1 MDRGSSYRSV
11 CRLLLLAGLLIV
23 ARGAPANAADRWR
36 LVSIPLDMPMDDRSA
51 LDDQAL
57 EGLYQGDYGT
67 HMAHNF
73 GGYIGPNLRDSGL
86 NESPF
91 YHIDSTLKDGRTF
104 ELWFSSE
111 DDGQKVFGVRL
122 TLPYDEKRYKPFAEV
137 LREIETAYGQAD
149 LEFNPSDV
157 PAQKIMVIADRTM
170 PKDRYATV
178 LARLPKAASVSPK
191 DRNSFWNADLRKYA
205 RVLGPDFRGV
215 IVVLNEQSKT
225 GKLISGEVQLL
236 DLARARTVFTLDSPK

>member
-1 MDRGSSYRSV
+1 MDRGSSPWSV
-11 CRLLLLAGLLIV
+11 CGLLLLAGLLGV
-23 ARGAPANAADRWR
+23 ARAAPASAAERWR
-36 LVSIPLDMPMDDRSA
+36 LMSIPLDMPMDDRYA

-73 GGYIGPNLRDSGL
+73 GGYIGPNLEESGL

-91 YHIDSTLKDGRTF
+91 YHIDSMLKDGRTF
-104 ELWFSSE
+104 ELWFSSAE
-111 DDGQKVFGVRL
+111 DGQKVFGVRL
-122 TLPYDEKRYKPFAEV
+122 TLPYDEKRYRSFVEV
-137 LREIETAYGQAD
+137 LKEVETAYGNAD

-157 PAQKIMVIADRTM
+157 PAQKIIVIADRTM
-170 PKDRYATV
+170 PKDRYLTV
-178 LARLPKAASVSPK
+178 LARLPKLDSISPK

-215 IVVLNEQSKT
+215 IVVLNQQSKT

-236 DLARARTVFTLDSPK
+236 DLARARTVFTLDSSK